1 MSSEGKLQ
9 KMSLEQMNLERTNQ
23 LIKAINDYVEFF
35 IPRFLE
41 PSLKAKLYEAY
52 KTQAL
57 KNLENLHQYY
67 HCIIFDRHEQSS
79 SEIKKFTRRA
89 TQGFAAPVWEACC
102 TLKDDIDLSKLTGF
116 WEMYE
121 AFISYKIV
129 EKDIELRSLK

>member
-1 MSSEGKLQ
+1 
-9 KMSLEQMNLERTNQ
+9 MSLEQLNLERTNQ

-52 KTQAL
+52 RNQAL

-67 HCIIFDRHEQSS
+67 NGNVFDRHNQSPQ
-79 SEIKKFTRRA
+79 EIKNFIHRA

-102 TLKDDIDLSKLTGF
+102 ITLNDDINLSKLSGF

-129 EKDIELRSLK
+129 EKDIELRYKRLLK